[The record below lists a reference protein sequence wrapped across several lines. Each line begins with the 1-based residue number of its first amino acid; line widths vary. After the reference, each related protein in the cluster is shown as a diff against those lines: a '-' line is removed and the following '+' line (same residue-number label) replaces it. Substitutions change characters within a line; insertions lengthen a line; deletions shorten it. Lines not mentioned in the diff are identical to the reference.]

1 MLRFSTL
8 LAGLQVAGWTM
19 NVRMAALQYSSTV
32 SIEHRFSAWKDLDTF
47 HDRLIAMNYI
57 GHGTYTT
64 YAISNASQMIVQET
78 PADSVRVA
86 VLMTDGIDHP
96 RNPDVIAAAAEAK
109 GYGIKFF
116 AVGLSDVAQ
125 ESQNNAKLRAIASAP
140 AQQFV
145 QSLQDPELEQRLL
158 REMVSV
164 GCKCEAKADT
174 LITDTFYIVQLQI
187 VAVPRRCT
195 AEG

>member
-1 MLRFSTL
+1 
-8 LAGLQVAGWTM
+8 M

-47 HDRLIAMNYI
+47 HDRLMSMNYI

-64 YAISNASQMIVQET
+64 YAISNASQIFLQET
-78 PADSVRVA
+78 LVDSVRVA

-96 RNPDVIAAAAEAK
+96 RNPDVVAAAAEAK

-116 AVGLSDVAQ
+116 ALGLSDIAQ

-145 QSLQDPELEQRLL
+145 QSLQDPELDQRLL
-158 REMVSV
+158 REMVS
-164 GCKCEAKADT
+164 GAKADT
-174 LITDTFYIVQLQI
+174 LITDTFYFVQLQI
-187 VAVPRRCT
+187 VAVP
-195 AEG
+195 

>member
-47 HDRLIAMNYI
+47 HDRLISMNYI

-116 AVGLSDVAQ
+116 AVGLSDIAQ

-158 REMVSV
+158 REMVSA
-164 GCKCEAKADT
+164 GCKCEANADT

-195 AEG
+195 TKG